1 MLISQA
7 FAQGAADATATAA
20 EAPSFLMSM
29 LPLILIFFVFYVM
42 VIRPQNKRMLEHRTM
57 LNSLAKGDKVVT
69 GGGLLAEVVK
79 LQGDDEV
86 VLELAD
92 GVKVTALR
100 STIMMRRNQNAH
112 KTEKK

>member
-1 MLISQA
+1 MQPL
-7 FAQGAADATATAA
+7 
-20 EAPSFLMSM
+20 L
-29 LPLILIFFVFYVM
+29 LPLILIFFFFYVM
-42 VIRPQNKRMLEHRTM
+42 VIRPQNRRMAEHRTM
-57 LNSLAKGDKVVT
+57 LNALAKGDKVVT

-100 STIMMRRNQNAH
+100 NTIMMRRNHQDTH

>member
-7 FAQGAADATATAA
+7 FAQGAADVTTAAA

-29 LPLILIFFVFYVM
+29 LPLILIFLVFYVM
-42 VIRPQNKRMLEHRTM
+42 VIRPQNKRMQEHRTM
-57 LNSLAKGDKVVT
+57 LNALAKGDKVVT

-100 STIMMRRNQNAH
+100 NTIMMRRNQDAH